1 MVRTNEFTQKVGK
14 EMVNKSSK
22 GASKRCKVGSMFSKL
37 SSTLTSPL
45 ESYTQEMF
53 LDIESHVKRVFLP
66 NLSQ

>member
-14 EMVNKSSK
+14 VMVDKSSK
-22 GASKRCKVGSMFSKL
+22 GATRRCMVGSMFSKL

-53 LDIESHVKRVFLP
+53 PDIESHVKRVFLP
-66 NLSQ
+66 NRSQ